1 MNVMSTDTYDS
12 TGKMGIDEYAQ
23 VVREIANQPPWRA
36 QADREADYADGNQL
50 DSDLLQRMRAI
61 GMPPAKE
68 NIISSAVATV
78 CGYEAKTRTDWR
90 LTPDGDQ
97 SSKDLADALNFR
109 LNQSERYSKAD
120 KALSQA
126 FRAMIVTG
134 IGWVEVGRAANSLEF
149 PIKCRYVHRNEI
161 WWDMRATEADL
172 SDARWL
178 RRRRWV
184 DKAKAARLFPEH
196 KELLLRSLVGWMQ
209 DEADTLDGGTSTK
222 LAAAFEA
229 ERAWTQV
236 EDAWF
241 NTENRTVA
249 IDELWYRR
257 WETRV
262 MLKIKGGRAVEY
274 DKNNPMHLAAASNG
288 AATLTEEVMPI
299 VRRAYWAGPH
309 CLFDGESP
317 YPHAHFPY
325 VMVRGYAEDMTGIP
339 YGLVR
344 DMIFPQDNLNSTI
357 SKLRWGMAT
366 ARTERTKGAV
376 AMTDDQFRRM
386 SARVDADIILDPAH
400 MAQPGARFEVKRDFQ
415 LSEQQLKLMN
425 DSRAA
430 IQRVSGITD
439 AFMGQAGSATSGLQE
454 QTQLEQSQVSIA
466 DLLDNFKEAR
476 QQVGELILA
485 MLIEDLG
492 DEEQTLVI
500 EGDVLNPSRTVS
512 INVQEIDPTTGVA
525 YRSNDVQQA
534 RLNVSMDDVP
544 TSSGFRAQ
552 QLNALTEAVKSAPPQ
567 LQQIIL
573 PYMVHMM
580 DLPKKEDI
588 VQAVMQA
595 SQQPDPEQAKEQAKQ
610 ELMYELKAR
619 ELDLREREIAAREKL
634 LQAQVVQTGV
644 QASYSAMQAGAQV
657 AQMPMIAPIA
667 DVVMQGAGYQKPN
680 QLGQDPNFPTPE
692 QAAAR
697 NIRSPYIEGQGAQ
710 LGSEQLPEVQANTSP
725 SFPPVPQQPDT
736 GMQGIETPRT
746 TDNIAPPA

>member
-1 MNVMSTDTYDS
+1 
-12 TGKMGIDEYAQ
+12 
-23 VVREIANQPPWRA
+23 
-36 QADREADYADGNQL
+36 
-50 DSDLLQRMRAI
+50 
-61 GMPPAKE
+61 
-68 NIISSAVATV
+68 
-78 CGYEAKTRTDWR
+78 
-90 LTPDGDQ
+90 
-97 SSKDLADALNFR
+97 
-109 LNQSERYSKAD
+109 
-120 KALSQA
+120 
-126 FRAMIVTG
+126 
-134 IGWVEVGRAANSLEF
+134 
-149 PIKCRYVHRNEI
+149 
-161 WWDMRATEADL
+161 
-172 SDARWL
+172 
-178 RRRRWV
+178 
-184 DKAKAARLFPEH
+184 
-196 KELLLRSLVGWMQ
+196 
-209 DEADTLDGGTSTK
+209 
-222 LAAAFEA
+222 
-229 ERAWTQV
+229 
-236 EDAWF
+236 
-241 NTENRTVA
+241 
-249 IDELWYRR
+249 
-257 WETRV
+257 
-262 MLKIKGGRAVEY
+262 
-274 DKNNPMHLAAASNG
+274 
-288 AATLTEEVMPI
+288 
-299 VRRAYWAGPH
+299 
-309 CLFDGESP
+309 
-317 YPHAHFPY
+317 
-325 VMVRGYAEDMTGIP
+325 MVRGYTEDMTGIP

-492 DEEQTLVI
+492 DEEQTLII
-500 EGDVLNPSRTVS
+500 EGDVLNPPRTVS

-567 LQQIIL
+567 LQQVIL

-595 SQQPDPEQAKEQAKQ
+595 AQQPDPEQAKEQAKQ

-634 LQAQVVQTGV
+634 LQAQTVQTGV
-644 QASYSAMQAGAQV
+644 TGTFSAMQAAEKI
-657 AQMPMIAPIA
+657 AMNPLIAPVG
-667 DVVMQGAGYQKPN
+667 DVVLQGAGYRKPTPE
-680 QLGQDPNFPTPE
+680 GQDPNLPGPGGMPQPVGSVQP
-692 QAAAR
+692 QAVMGGE
-697 NIRSPYIEGQGAQ
+697 PGD
-710 LGSEQLPEVQANTSP
+710 TSP
-725 SFPPVPQQPDT
+725 LTPSNPEAEVLPQVDGGAGTTIPDSPAV
-736 GMQGIETPRT
+736 GAGRGIETLRA
-746 TDNIAPPA
+746 D